1 MNLLLSCPK
10 CGKSLQVDEALS
22 GERSECP
29 DCGQWFIVGRAGA
42 GLPVVT
48 PHAIVSPAA
57 KVESEPESRK
67 IPALSPKAGGEAREL
82 RRGMD
87 AETRGIYTKG
97 PVPPGASYR
106 RRKCAHCGS
115 PMSISHGD
123 NHFLDF
129 LLPLGSTVY
138 WECERCGKE
147 IKVQSFWRVCLL
159 LLLSPLLV
167 GWWFV
172 FTESSKHHDAGAP
185 WWMKAVED
193 FAPHDSKGSFWY
205 ILFLLL
211 FALAPLALIR
221 EVIVRLRYPRI
232 L

>member
-42 GLPVVT
+42 GLPVVH
-48 PHAIVSPAA
+48 PHAIAASPAEA
-57 KVESEPESRK
+57 G
-67 IPALSPKAGGEAREL
+67 PALPSKKTPANPPKARGEAGEL

-97 PVPPGASYR
+97 PVPEGASYR

-115 PMSISHGD
+115 PMSISHGE
-123 NHFLDF
+123 NRVLDF
-129 LLPLGSTVY
+129 LLPLGSTIY

-147 IKVQSFWRVCLL
+147 IKVQSPWRLCLL
-159 LLLSPLLV
+159 LLASPLLV

-172 FTESSKHHDAGAP
+172 FTESSKPHDDSAP
-185 WWMKAVED
+185 WWIKSIES